1 MLSLL
6 ATFFSCFELRL
17 QPYPSFPQKREP
29 ILFRRMIPQSTW
41 LSVGKPWIPRFPNRA
56 FAEMTDKTIHQA
68 HSEIA

>member
-17 QPYPSFPQKREP
+17 QPYPSFPQKRAP
-29 ILFRRMIPQSTW
+29 IHFWRTVLQSIW
-41 LSVGKPWIPRFPNRA
+41 LPFGKPWIPRFPNRA
-56 FAEMTDKTIHQA
+56 FAGMMDKPLHRA